1 MQMEQKYQDYFN
13 FIRALLDA
21 QSDLPTETKM
31 KMIKQQ
37 TKALIQQELND
48 YANDMTNQHNKYI
61 EKLNTKLL

>member
-1 MQMEQKYQDYFN
+1 MEQKYQDYFN
-13 FIRALLDA
+13 FIRSLLDA

>member
-1 MQMEQKYQDYFN
+1 MEQKYQDYFN

-37 TKALIQQELND
+37 TKALIQKELND

>member
-1 MQMEQKYQDYFN
+1 MEQKYQDYFD
-13 FIRALLDA
+13 FVQTLLDA

-31 KMIKQQ
+31 KMIRQQ
-37 TKALIQQELND
+37 TKALIIKELND